1 MMKAD
6 LAPLPVLERYEL
18 KYTIPEDMVGPISA
32 FIEPYCALDKHSE
45 MSHDSFY
52 QVNSLYLDTPEYLF
66 LRNRKARIHNR
77 FNMRVRSYSENP
89 SPPYFL
95 EVKQKAGDV
104 IRKHRAR
111 IKDPDLARVLD
122 PNAGPECL
130 GVAGDADN
138 AALFRDLVHR
148 FNAAPV
154 VMTRY
159 RRKAYFSH
167 CDEYARVTFDAGLR
181 WMQQREYKPLCLDGL
196 APSDVETLFDDRTSV
211 VLELKCFTQYV
222 PLWMLD
228 LIRTFDLRQRGFSK
242 YGAGMAQVFRK
253 YEFDDGNMVPTDGF
267 FGNSV
272 RGGRHER

>member
-1 MMKAD
+1 MKAD

-18 KYTIPEDMVGPISA
+18 KFTIPEELVGPISA
-32 FIEPYCALDKHSE
+32 FIEPYCALDKYSE
-45 MSHDSFY
+45 ISHDGFY

-66 LRNRKARIHNR
+66 LRNRMARVHNR
-77 FNMRVRSYSENP
+77 FNMRVRSYTENP
-89 SPPYFL
+89 APPYFL
-95 EVKQKAGDV
+95 EVKQKCGDI

-111 IKDPDLARVLD
+111 IADPDLLRVLD

-130 GVAGDADN
+130 SAPGDADK

-148 FNAAPV
+148 FNASPV

-181 WMQQREYKPLCLDGL
+181 YWQQREYKPLSLEGGL
-196 APSDVETLFDDRTSV
+196 APSDVETLFDERTSV
-211 VLELKCFTQYV
+211 ILELKCFTRYV
-222 PLWMLD
+222 PLWMVD
-228 LIRTFDLRQRGFSK
+228 MIRTFELRRRGFSK

-253 YEFDDGNMVPTDGF
+253 YEYDDGDRVSPEVDF
-267 FGNSV
+267 RNSV
-272 RGGRHER
+272 RNGRAAR

>member
-1 MMKAD
+1 MKAD

-18 KYTIPEDMVGPISA
+18 KFTIPEDMVGAISA
-32 FIEPYCALDKHSE
+32 FIEPYCALDRYSE
-45 MSHDSFY
+45 ISRDGFY

-66 LRNRKARIHNR
+66 LRNRMARVHNR
-77 FNMRVRSYSENP
+77 FNMRVRSYTENP
-89 SPPYFL
+89 APPYFL
-95 EVKQKAGDV
+95 EVKQKCGDV

-111 IKDPDLARVLD
+111 ISDPDLARVLD
-122 PNAGPECL
+122 PDAGPECL
-130 GVAGDADN
+130 SAADDADK
-138 AALFRDLVHR
+138 AALFRDLAHR

-181 WMQQREYKPLCLDGL
+181 YRQQREYKPLSLEGGL
-196 APSDVETLFDDRTSV
+196 APSDVETLFDERTSV
-211 VLELKCFTQYV
+211 ILELKCFTRYV

-228 LIRTFDLRQRGFSK
+228 LIRTFELRRRGFSK

-253 YEFDDGNMVPTDGF
+253 YEFDDGDRVSPDAVFRNG
-267 FGNSV
+267 V
-272 RGGRHER
+272 RGGRAFR